1 MSECVT
7 SNAILVNSKTLPEWT
22 KKHLVA
28 RFESWSVKREDGVF
42 RGQSRILSE
51 YISAIM
57 TDSPAKQQA
66 RLTGQREDKAQLP
79 WWQLTQLP
87 QSYCGTDKGKRNG
100 LLQLDLDA
108 EHLPNGG
115 RAKVDLDALKAAVIE
130 YQGIIFAARSSGGH
144 GVSCLLHAPD
154 LELGTAYA
162 RQLADELR
170 RRGFAIELDP
180 KGSKPEWGRYETYDP
195 SPYVAEHDSI
205 IAMPAGEGLAR
216 HTAKPIF
223 DLCGTTTH
231 EGAIFAMSVAAISSR
246 ITFQAHGAALKAS
259 ADVQLIGESGDG
271 KTTFRIKPL
280 QTIAEQVGTRQPGGI
295 RTTDA
300 ALMDALIYAAYDV
313 QRDDKDKVITA
324 VLRPFPQ
331 KLAFIRDENGEVER
345 ATGTDP
351 NKALMNVIRR
361 EAFSGAVEIGSTK
374 EMMKEYR
381 GLIDGTVPADVTFYR
396 SCTQEQLRIEAAA
409 DKAGNGRRVL
419 YAQFPKIEYDLQ
431 GRRAEQQKR
440 ARDISTPEK
449 MQRFHELASNIQTA
463 LANRTISIAPDA
475 EASSAAMA
483 AARHALRSAG
493 IADGWQ
499 DTMIYNAAA
508 LLAAV
513 RIGFTF
519 HDTFDAPL
527 TISAEDIYAAADVA
541 IESNRIRVALT
552 SHGLAEALVM
562 ARTAGERTDK
572 LIEYIASCG
581 KVRRDKLIKRIGTGK
596 QASDMLDGLCEE
608 GILSY
613 AIETSG
619 GQARGW
625 YSVTPEDDVEAAK
638 ASYAEFRQ
646 RKEQPRG
653 AAKGKARRTT
663 AERCDSYRNTLAS
676 GKDGKPPVT
685 PESCGGNDNYLR
697 TLAGKIKANN
707 DLMSDASGVER
718 WFENLV
724 ISGEFNEQGERPYTA
739 KDAKRLFRDGN
750 LTLIA

>member
-1 MSECVT
+1 MDSVVT
-7 SNAILVNSKTLPEWT
+7 SNRDSVNNSTQETRKICIPDWT

-28 RFESWSVKREDGVF
+28 RFESWSVDRKDGIF

-51 YISAIM
+51 YITAIM
-57 TDSPAKQQA
+57 TDTPAKKQA
-66 RLTGQREDKAQLP
+66 RLTGQPADKAKLP

-87 QSYCGTDKGKRNG
+87 QSYCGTDKGTRNG

-154 LELGTAYA
+154 QELGTAYA
-162 RQLADELR
+162 RQMAEELR

-195 SPYVAEHDSI
+195 SPYIAEHDSI
-205 IAMPAGEGLAR
+205 IAMPAGDGLAR

-223 DLCGTTTH
+223 DLCGTTAH
-231 EGAIFAMSVAAISSR
+231 EGAIFAMSVAAVSAR

-271 KTTFRIKPL
+271 KTTYRITPL
-280 QTIAEQVGTRQPGGI
+280 QKIAEHVGTRLPGGI

-300 ALMDALIYAAYDV
+300 ALMDALIYAAYDI
-313 QRDDKDKVITA
+313 QRDEKDKVITA
-324 VLRPFPQ
+324 TLRPFPQ
-331 KLAFIRDENGEVER
+331 KMAFIRDENGDVEK

-381 GLIDGTVPADVTFYR
+381 GLINGTVPADITFYR
-396 SCTQEQLRIEAAA
+396 SCTHEQLRIEAAA

-431 GRRAEQQKR
+431 GRRADQQKQ
-440 ARDISTPEK
+440 ARNICTPEK
-449 MQRFHELASNIQTA
+449 MQRFYDLACNIRSA
-463 LANRTISIAPDA
+463 LANRTISIATDA
-475 EASSAAMA
+475 DSSSTAMA
-483 AARHALRSAG
+483 AARHALRAAG

-527 TISAEDIYAAADVA
+527 TISAEDVYAAADVA

-552 SHGLAEALVM
+552 SHGLAEELVT
-562 ARTAGERTDK
+562 ARTAGERTAK
-572 LIEYIASCG
+572 LIEYIRSCG
-581 KVRRDKLIKRIGTGK
+581 RVRRDNLLKRIGTG
-596 QASDMLDGLCEE
+596 ARDMLDGLCEE

-613 AIETSG
+613 TIETKGTQS
-619 GQARGW
+619 RLW
-625 YSVTPEDDVEAAK
+625 YSVTPEDEVEAAK

-646 RKEQPRG
+646 RREQPRG
-653 AAKGKARRTT
+653 AAKGKARLDT
-663 AERCDSYRNTLAS
+663 AERCDRYLNKLVR
-676 GKDGKPPVT
+676 DGIT
-685 PESCGGNDNYLR
+685 PESCGGNDNFLR
-697 TLAGKIKANN
+697 TLAGKLKANS
-707 DLMSDASGVER
+707 DLMSDAKAVER
-718 WFENLV
+718 WFVGQV
-724 ISGEFNEQGERPYTA
+724 ISGEFNEPGQKPYTL
-739 KDAKRLFRDGN
+739 KDAQRLFRNGG
-750 LTLIA
+750 LTMIA